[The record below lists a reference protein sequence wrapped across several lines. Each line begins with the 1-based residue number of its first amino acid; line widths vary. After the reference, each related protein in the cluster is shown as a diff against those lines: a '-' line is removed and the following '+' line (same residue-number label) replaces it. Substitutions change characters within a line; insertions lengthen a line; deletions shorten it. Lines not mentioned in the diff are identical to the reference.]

1 MNLNQGLGMTKEAS
15 KLRVFMPFFIYL
27 NLPYSI
33 KRGEII
39 ALQAIIFNYM
49 DADYPATVTMFND
62 KQEFQ
67 FMENTAN
74 QQKLV
79 KNINTKSSSGTSVRF
94 IIKALKVGYITL
106 KIEASVATA
115 GDKIEQLLL
124 VEPEGI
130 KKYNNEAFLVDLRT
144 ATTFTKTV
152 DIVVPPNYVSDS
164 LWIEASFIG
173 DLLGPTID
181 NLGNLM

>member
-1 MNLNQGLGMTKEAS
+1 MNLNQGIGMTKEAS

-49 DADYPATVTMFND
+49 NADYPATVTMFND

-67 FMENTAN
+67 FMQNTAS

-106 KIEASVATA
+106 KIEASVAMA

-124 VEPEGI
+124 VEPEGV
-130 KKYNNEAFLVDLRT
+130 KRYNNEAFPIDLKST
-144 ATTFTKTV
+144 PTFKKTV
-152 DIVVPPNYVSDS
+152 NIVVPQNYVNNS
-164 LWIEASFIG
+164 LWVEASFFG
-173 DLLGPTID
+173 DIFVPTID

>member
-1 MNLNQGLGMTKEAS
+1 MNVNQGLGLTKGPS
-15 KLRVFMPFFIYL
+15 TLRVFMPFFIYL

-39 ALQAIIFNYM
+39 AIQAIIFNYLN
-49 DADYPATVTMFND
+49 ADYPATVTMFNE

-74 QQKLV
+74 QQKIV
-79 KNINTKSSSGTSVRF
+79 KNINTKSNSGTSVRF

-106 KIEASVATA
+106 KIEASVALA
-115 GDKIEQLLL
+115 GDKIEQFLL
-124 VEPEGI
+124 VDPEGI
-130 KKYNNEAFLVDLRT
+130 KRFNNEAILIDLRT
-144 ATTFTKTV
+144 QSTFTKSV
-152 DIVVPPNYVSDS
+152 AIVVPQNFVADS
-164 LWIEASFIG
+164 LKIEASLIG

-181 NLGNLM
+181 NLDNLM